1 MSDIEVGEVFT
12 LSDENNEEQEVEVLG
27 AMDVEGA
34 EYIAVAFVEDI
45 QTETEEDIDI
55 FFLKVE
61 EDNEFSYIEN
71 DEEFDKVS
79 AAFEKILMSKSKNS
93 MNENMRADAYPPSFI
108 YYSSR
113 DSRSNCSTSFIAKI
127 IFLICSA
134 NSETRRNVLTL
145 SIGCSPDA
153 LSAESITAFV
163 PSSTA

>member
-71 DEEFDKVS
+71 DEEFDTMIFQCNIVPKLN
-79 AAFEKILMSKSKNS
+79 FKYITYLNFKRGFLMH
-93 MNENMRADAYPPSFI
+93 DIYFHSF
-108 YYSSR
+108 
-113 DSRSNCSTSFIAKI
+113 
-127 IFLICSA
+127 
-134 NSETRRNVLTL
+134 
-145 SIGCSPDA
+145 
-153 LSAESITAFV
+153 
-163 PSSTA
+163 